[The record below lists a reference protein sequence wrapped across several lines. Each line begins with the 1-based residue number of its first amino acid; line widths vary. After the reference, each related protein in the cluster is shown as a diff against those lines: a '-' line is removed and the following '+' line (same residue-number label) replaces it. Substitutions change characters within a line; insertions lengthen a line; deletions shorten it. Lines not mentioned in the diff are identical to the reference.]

1 MRIIGIAH
9 VGIAAE
15 NADAM
20 VDFFTSLLCGTPLEK
35 QNVPA
40 QCMTSTQIQYEKGRL
55 EIMETTAPDGVIGK
69 FISKRGQGLHH
80 ISFQVEG
87 LSELIEM
94 LESKG
99 VRVVG
104 KRLNVPGKNNV
115 AFIDPRSAYGV
126 LIELVEPAKQ

>member
-15 NADAM
+15 NADET

-40 QCMTSTQIQYEKGRL
+40 QCMTSTQIQYQKGRL
-55 EIMETTAPDGVIGK
+55 EIMETTAADGVIGK
-69 FISKRGQGLHH
+69 FIAKRGQGLHH

-87 LSELIEM
+87 LSEHIDV

-99 VRVVG
+99 IRVIG
-104 KRLNVPGKNNV
+104 KRLNLPESNSV
-115 AFIDPRSAYGV
+115 AFIDPRSAHGV
-126 LIELVEPAKQ
+126 LIELVEPANP